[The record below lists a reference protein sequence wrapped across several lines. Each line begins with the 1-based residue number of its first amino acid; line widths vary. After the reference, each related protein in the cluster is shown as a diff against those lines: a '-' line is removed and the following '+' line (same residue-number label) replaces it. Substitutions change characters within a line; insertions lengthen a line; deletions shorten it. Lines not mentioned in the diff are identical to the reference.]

1 MARCAAWIPYAGTS
15 ALLVAT
21 LLLAVAGTAAHL
33 GRRLRSPLRARRPG
47 VRVGVAFVVSWLVGV
62 TTFVLSA
69 LVYMQALR
77 EQSGQSEAPAS
88 PVAPVT
94 GAAALIT
101 FGVIVYLVRSDTFRV
116 AVGSAVV
123 GTIAAPMI
131 FELPFD
137 LVVMWRTCPPS
148 PAVPF
153 TLLYFLPLLMV
164 AVTSVAM
171 PTLSPA
177 MRLTRYTLFALASMF
192 IVFAIWAI
200 FGFGYPAD
208 PLSLGLNVIGKLLAF
223 VVAGSLFV
231 PDRRR
236 STVRH
241 RRGKHPLDQ
250 GDRTRVVN

>member
-15 ALLVAT
+15 ALIVAM
-21 LLLAVAGTAAHL
+21 LLLAVAGTVAHL
-33 GRRLRSPLRARRPG
+33 GRRLRAPLRARRPG

-69 LVYMQALR
+69 LVYVRALG
-77 EQSGQSEAPAS
+77 EQSGQAEAPAS

-94 GAAALIT
+94 AAAGLIT
-101 FGVIVYLVRSDTFRV
+101 FGVIIYLVRSDTVRV

-131 FELPFD
+131 FEFPFD

-148 PAVPF
+148 PAVPY

-171 PTLSPA
+171 LTLSPA

-192 IVFAIWAI
+192 VVFAIWAI
-200 FGFGYPAD
+200 AGFGYPSD
-208 PLSLGLNVIGKLLAF
+208 PLSFGLNVIGKLLAF

-236 STVRH
+236 STVAAPPREAPA
-241 RRGKHPLDQ
+241 RPGPR
-250 GDRTRVVN
+250 